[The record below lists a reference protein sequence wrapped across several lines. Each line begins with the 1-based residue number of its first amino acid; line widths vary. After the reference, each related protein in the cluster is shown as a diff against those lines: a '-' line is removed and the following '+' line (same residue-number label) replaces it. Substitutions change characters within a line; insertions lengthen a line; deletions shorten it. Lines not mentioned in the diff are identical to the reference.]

1 MILLF
6 HTPDWMS
13 EQWLGT
19 ADSIAITFVVF
30 IMGVPALIFQTFIA
44 GSLRDVYNE
53 RLGKG
58 WTLLFFVQLFLIMV
72 LFALSN
78 SGIYQDVLPKY
89 THNCLP
95 WVVISVLITVLGLGF
110 YSLVKNFKSSR
121 NIEKQLSEKIARD
134 AVLHFKKNNQKA
146 LTKDLEDLG
155 VLAQEL
161 RSGRVKNDFLKECE
175 FLVEFLLNVPQKQ
188 RDPKLIAEILTKVV
202 CLSVT
207 YDGAQF
213 NQENMRKALE
223 ILGFTC
229 SYTQHF
235 SSGDTSAS
243 YLNTII
249 GNCMREIGIQAMQK
263 ADQRPVVMLA
273 MERLSAIEATSN
285 EMFILGNEAL
295 RQGHVQPAVG
305 VIRKLGGKVR
315 GTIAQGEPKKEDDK
329 RTFYFWIGL
338 VAKVSNMGNSARQF
352 ARRRLQTTLPQHT
365 DAQPE
370 LLDLIR
376 EAQLH
381 FYKMADFE
389 TADAVQRLEYD
400 LTGHS

>member
-1 MILLF
+1 MLLF
-6 HTPDWMS
+6 HTPDWLS

-19 ADSIAITFVVF
+19 AASIAITFVVF

-58 WTLLFFVQLFLIMV
+58 WTRLFIAQLLLIMV
-72 LFALSN
+72 LFVLGN
-78 SGIYQDVLPKY
+78 SGFYQCILPKC

-95 WVVISVLITVLGLGF
+95 WLVVVVLSTVLVLGLL
-110 YSLVKNFKSSR
+110 SLVKNFKSSR
-121 NIEKQLSEKIARD
+121 NIEKQLSEKIAKD
-134 AVLHFKKNNQKA
+134 AVLHFKKVNDKA
-146 LTKDLEDLG
+146 LAKDLEDLG
-155 VLAQEL
+155 VLAREL

-175 FLVEFLLNVPQKQ
+175 YLVEFLLNVPQEQ
-188 RDPKLIAEILTKVV
+188 RDPKLIGDILTGAV

-229 SYTQHF
+229 SHTQHF

-249 GNCMREIGIQAMQK
+249 GNCMREIGIQAMHH

-273 MERLSAIEATSN
+273 IERLSAIEATSN

-295 RQGHVQPAVG
+295 RQGHVQPAVA

-315 GTIAQGEPKKEDDK
+315 GTIAPGESKKEDDK
-329 RTFYFWIGL
+329 RTFYFWLGL
-338 VAKVSNMGNSARQF
+338 VAKVSSMGNSARQF
-352 ARRRLQTTLPQHT
+352 ARRRLHTTPPQYA

-370 LLDLIR
+370 LQELMR

-400 LTGHS
+400 LFGQY